1 MKILFLCGSLEPGK
15 DGVGDY
21 TRRLAGELIRQGHQ
35 CGIIAVM
42 DKDVQEIAYETQDI
56 NIPVFRLPFKNGFA
70 LNSKEAKGWV
80 DAFDPDWISLQYVCF
95 SFHSKGLPF
104 GFGAAVKQL
113 TKGRKLH
120 VMFHE
125 LWVGMDREAS
135 FKLQMWGKLQRIMI
149 SSFIKNAA
157 PLVIHTQTKLYQMQ
171 LLKFGISVNK
181 LPLFGNIPVI
191 DVISEIKSI
200 EPVQNKK
207 VFSIVIFGSIHF
219 GAPVEAFATSVNKYA
234 YKNDLDVE
242 IVFIGRCG
250 EEIKQWLTICESN
263 KITTKVLGEQPA
275 AKISEVLRIADLGIT
290 TTPLLLSEKS
300 GTVAAMLEHGL
311 PVLCVSRSWEV
322 KGLTENITPFGIQ
335 FFNGKDFSHDLFA
348 KKINGVNNSI
358 SKISNQFLTSLVKFK

>member
-1 MKILFLCGSLEPGK
+1 
-15 DGVGDY
+15 
-21 TRRLAGELIRQGHQ
+21 
-35 CGIIAVM
+35 
-42 DKDVQEIAYETQDI
+42 
-56 NIPVFRLPFKNGFA
+56 
-70 LNSKEAKGWV
+70 
-80 DAFDPDWISLQYVCF
+80 
-95 SFHSKGLPF
+95 
-104 GFGAAVKQL
+104 
-113 TKGRKLH
+113 
-120 VMFHE
+120 
-125 LWVGMDREAS
+125 
-135 FKLQMWGKLQRIMI
+135 
-149 SSFIKNAA
+149 
-157 PLVIHTQTKLYQMQ
+157 
-171 LLKFGISVNK
+171 
-181 LPLFGNIPVI
+181 
-191 DVISEIKSI
+191 
-200 EPVQNKK
+200 
-207 VFSIVIFGSIHF
+207 
-219 GAPVEAFATSVNKYA
+219 
-234 YKNDLDVE
+234 LDVE